1 MVSYIELA
9 ACSWLDAGSRHTIV
23 RSLVFCNQVKLWS
36 CDDGVWISSP
46 LEAIR
51 LVVWTICFLLDTLTI
66 SCLII
71 VEVRSGNIEILE
83 RVLLLCACIAL
94 CELEQEGCI
103 VTRCCQSLNLVGT
116 CVGELL
122 SLDNSDGVIFV
133 QGNLTSTCVI
143 SYDIVGIDIALV
155 VDVNL
160 AVTLQVESCI
170 LGFVGNVDVVSS
182 DA

>member
-9 ACSWLDAGSRHTIV
+9 VFSWLDASSRQTIV
-23 RSLVFCNQVKLWS
+23 WSLVFCNQVKLWS
-36 CDDGVWISSP
+36 CDDFSWITSP
-46 LEAIR
+46 LKAIS
-51 LVVWTICFLLDTLTI
+51 LVVCAICLLLDTLTI
-66 SCLII
+66 SCLIV
-71 VEVRSGNIEILE
+71 VEVRSSNIEILE
-83 RVLLLCACIAL
+83 SILLGCASIAL
-94 CELEQEGCI
+94 CELEQEGR
-103 VTRCCQSLNLVGT
+103 VVSRCCQSLNLVVT
-116 CVGELL
+116 IVGEFL
-122 SLDNSDGVIFV
+122 SLDNSYGVVIV

-143 SYDIVGIDIALV
+143 SYDIVGVDIALV